1 MTWPNLSP
9 LYKLT
14 QLPTQEDKDQAFPPE
29 KFAELS
35 APNPSKIPRSAILH
49 RLQASNSRLLAS
61 LSAAERRPRANMMD
75 QGDFQMQL
83 LPVDIDIDWSLLE
96 DDWSFG

>member
-1 MTWPNLSP
+1 
-9 LYKLT
+9 
-14 QLPTQEDKDQAFPPE
+14 
-29 KFAELS
+29 
-35 APNPSKIPRSAILH
+35 
-49 RLQASNSRLLAS
+49 
-61 LSAAERRPRANMMD
+61 MMD

>member
-1 MTWPNLSP
+1 M
-9 LYKLT
+9 LT
-14 QLPTQEDKDQAFPPE
+14 QLPTQEDKDRTFPPE
-29 KFAELS
+29 QFAELS
-35 APNPSKIPRSAILH
+35 APNPPQNPSIGDTSPLPSLQFSLA
-49 RLQASNSRLLAS
+49 RLTSSNRTLPSRHQ
-61 LSAAERRPRANMMD
+61 PMMD